1 MNDLFT
7 INSFG
12 PLSKFYPKDNILVP
26 LSHINSSKLTFLNMC
41 IHVCLRACVSVRED
55 ARVCVSVR
63 ECACLNVCACVNSI
77 YIRSKSEFQFI
88 VMVTWKFLTVNKYDE
103 VAKM

>member
-1 MNDLFT
+1 MFE
-7 INSFG
+7 
-12 PLSKFYPKDNILVP
+12 
-26 LSHINSSKLTFLNMC
+26 
-41 IHVCLRACVSVRED
+41 CV
-55 ARVCVSVR
+55 
-63 ECACLNVCACVNSI
+63 CVNSI